1 MGTRLRSFSFLMY
14 RLPQAW
20 LGSTLTWCLKNPVW
34 GSFSLRS
41 QFSPESK
48 PPAFKSNPVV
58 QSNSTI
64 CFCLNTLHPE
74 QGRIPA
80 GLLLEYP
87 KARSPQCPEAE
98 VPGGSGNLCVCVGH
112 RGGGWV
118 QAIISSFLSAWASLS
133 RDFAAAAA
141 AKSLQSGPTLCD
153 PIDGSPPG
161 SAVPGILQARTLE
174 WVAIS
179 FSNA

>member
-1 MGTRLRSFSFLMY
+1 MRVTEWAPGKELFFFNV
-14 RLPQAW
+14 QAW

-41 QFSPESK
+41 QFSTESK

-98 VPGGSGNLCVCVGH
+98 VPGGSGNLCVCVLGIEVGDGY
-112 RGGGWV
+112 RPSLTASCPLGP
-118 QAIISSFLSAWASLS
+118 LSPETLLPLLLS
-133 RDFAAAAA
+133 H
-141 AKSLQSGPTLCD
+141 
-153 PIDGSPPG
+153 
-161 SAVPGILQARTLE
+161 
-174 WVAIS
+174 
-179 FSNA
+179 FSRVRL